1 MIPPSLRK
9 EVTKFIIEG
18 KTKEAL
24 AKLSRARS
32 IKNNPEL
39 SRYYALIVA
48 RYKKYKTDDLTDVQL
63 AEYQRKTLNGI
74 NGSILDFVN
83 GDFDALDI
91 VSPSESAAA
100 SPVIIDHTPRYILF
114 GMLLAGLLAVG
125 YFFGIGS
132 SSSNHTKPSETLK
145 ISYEMELYNNQ
156 GGKERTF
163 LIRIYDDL
171 SGVFINNGN
180 STKIARIT
188 EADNMA
194 LDFTLFFN
202 DDEFRYQSMLPALDR
217 TIQGNLTYIDGALY
231 VNGQYNRKWRAYV
244 K

>member
-18 KTKEAL
+18 NTKEAL

-48 RYKKYKTDDLTDVQL
+48 RYKKYKTDDLTDVQM
-63 AEYQRKTLNGI
+63 AEYQRKTLNRI

-83 GDFDALDI
+83 GDFDALDAA
-91 VSPSESAAA
+91 SLSEGAAS

-125 YFFGIGS
+125 YFFGMGS
-132 SSSNHTKPSETLK
+132 SSNPSETLK

-163 LIRIYDDL
+163 LVRIYDDL

-180 STKIARIT
+180 STKISRIT
-188 EADNMA
+188 AADNMA

>member
-18 KTKEAL
+18 DTKEAL

-48 RYKKYKTDDLTDVQL
+48 RYKKYKTDDLTDVQM
-63 AEYQRKTLNGI
+63 AEYQRKTLNRI

-83 GDFDALDI
+83 GDFDALDAA
-91 VSPSESAAA
+91 SLSEGAAS

-125 YFFGIGS
+125 YFFGMGS
-132 SSSNHTKPSETLK
+132 SSNPSETLK

-163 LIRIYDDL
+163 LVRIYDDL

-180 STKIARIT
+180 STKISRIT
-188 EADNMA
+188 AADNMA

>member
-18 KTKEAL
+18 NTKEAL

-48 RYKKYKTDDLTDVQL
+48 RYKKYKTDDLTDVQM
-63 AEYQRKTLNGI
+63 AEYQRKTLNRI

-83 GDFDALDI
+83 GDFNALDAG
-91 VSPSESAAA
+91 SLSEGAAS

-114 GMLLAGLLAVG
+114 GLLLAGLLAVG

-132 SSSNHTKPSETLK
+132 SSNPTNPSETLK
-145 ISYEMELYNNQ
+145 ISYEMEFYDNQ

-163 LIRIYDDL
+163 LVRIYDDL

-180 STKIARIT
+180 STKISRIT
-188 EADNMA
+188 AADNMS

-217 TIQGNLTYIDGALY
+217 TIQGNLTYINGVLY

>member
-18 KTKEAL
+18 NTKEAL

-48 RYKKYKTDDLTDVQL
+48 RYKKYKTDDLTDVQM
-63 AEYQRKTLNGI
+63 AEYQRKTLNRI

-83 GDFDALDI
+83 GDFDALDAA
-91 VSPSESAAA
+91 SLSEGAAS

-125 YFFGIGS
+125 YFFGMGS
-132 SSSNHTKPSETLK
+132 SSNPSETLK

-163 LIRIYDDL
+163 LVRIYDDL

-188 EADNMA
+188 AADNMA

>member
-9 EVTKFIIEG
+9 EVTSFIREG

-39 SRYYALIVA
+39 SRYYALIVS
-48 RYKKYKTDDLTDVQL
+48 RYKKYKTDDLTDMQL
-63 AEYQRKTLNGI
+63 AEFQRKTLNRI

-83 GDFDALDI
+83 GDFDALDAG
-91 VSPSESAAA
+91 SLSEGTASA
-100 SPVIIDHTPRYILF
+100 PVTIDHTPRYILF
-114 GMLLAGLLAVG
+114 GMLLAGLLAAG

-132 SSSNHTKPSETLK
+132 STSNPTNPSGTLK

-163 LIRIYDDL
+163 LVRIYDDL

-188 EADNMA
+188 EADNMT

-202 DDEFRYQSMLPALDR
+202 DDEFRYQSMLPELDR

>member
-9 EVTKFIIEG
+9 EVTSLIVEG

-39 SRYYALIVA
+39 SRYYTLIVA
-48 RYKKYKTDDLTDVQL
+48 RYKKYKADDLTDIQL
-63 AEYQRKTLNGI
+63 AEYQRKTLNRI
-74 NGSILDFVN
+74 NSSILDYVN
-83 GDFDALDI
+83 GDFDALDA
-91 VSPSESAAA
+91 VSISGGTPSN
-100 SPVIIDHTPRYILF
+100 PVVIDHTPRYILF
-114 GMLLAGLLAVG
+114 AMLLAGLLGVG
-125 YFFGIGS
+125 YFFGMGS
-132 SSSNHTKPSETLK
+132 PSSNQSAAAETLK
-145 ISYEMELYNNQ
+145 ISYEMQLYNDQ

-163 LIRIYDDL
+163 LIKIYNDL

-188 EADNMA
+188 DADNMT

-202 DDEFRYQSMLPALDR
+202 DDEFRYKSVLPALDR

-231 VNGQYNRKWRAYV
+231 VNGQFNREWRAYV

>member
-9 EVTKFIIEG
+9 EVTSFIIEG

-48 RYKKYKTDDLTDVQL
+48 RYKKYKKDDLTDIQL
-63 AEYQRKTLNGI
+63 AEYQRKTLNRI

-83 GDFDALDI
+83 GDFDALDA
-91 VSPSESAAA
+91 VSTPEGRPG

-114 GMLLAGLLAVG
+114 GMLLAGLLAIG

-132 SSSNHTKPSETLK
+132 PSPSPTITPEALK
-145 ISYEMELYNNQ
+145 ISYEMQFYNEQ

-163 LIRIYDDL
+163 LVRINEDL

-180 STKIARIT
+180 VTKISKIT

-194 LDFTLFFN
+194 LDFTLFNN
-202 DDEFRYQSMLPALDR
+202 DDEFRYKSMLPALDR
-217 TIQGNLTYIDGALY
+217 TIQGNLTYIDGGLY
-231 VNGQYNRKWRAYV
+231 VNGQFNRKWRAYV